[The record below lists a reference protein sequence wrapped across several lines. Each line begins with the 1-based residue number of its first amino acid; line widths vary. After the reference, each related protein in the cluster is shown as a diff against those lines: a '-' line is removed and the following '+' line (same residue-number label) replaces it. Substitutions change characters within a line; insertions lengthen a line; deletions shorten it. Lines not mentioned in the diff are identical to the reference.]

1 MPPDPEPTDGQ
12 CSKCGKAS
20 APDQP
25 NSAKESAEDGD
36 QTATEEAAVSAA
48 PHCECKEVDASTEV
62 VLMDIDNDLTTNE
75 QMPSVAELEQ
85 AKPKPKSK
93 RELKEEPEEKEELEV
108 KEEKEEETEDKKP
121 EVEEEQIKPPATPPP
136 VNVEEE
142 EKPSTESSS
151 SKVKQEDLTPSS
163 PEAPPTPV
171 QRTGKIT
178 RSSLNGTANQA
189 GTRTPTIMKRLR
201 KSTRFKAK
209 QTGTRGNASGNAGQA
224 NGHNN
229 GPNGSAGTSAHHLS
243 GAGNHPSNSN
253 KHGKSGTGGPGAAS
267 GARNRRTLF
276 KRPAQKTPKVQACTK
291 FVKSVFYKGSYM
303 QIGDI
308 VSIVDGEQN
317 LYYAQIRGLLV
328 DAYCEKSAFLTWL
341 IPTQDS
347 PDPQE
352 GFDPATYLIGP
363 DEELSRK
370 LCYLEFVMHAP
381 SNYYY
386 DRSTPFPLPDVDEYT
401 AQRSGGYIWTRL
413 PVVKREKE
421 KERSG
426 HKTGGGAS

>member
-1 MPPDPEPTDGQ
+1 MPADPEPTDSQ
-12 CSKCGKAS
+12 CSKCGKSS

-25 NSAKESAEDGD
+25 NPTKESAEDGD
-36 QTATEEAAVSAA
+36 QTTTEEAAVAA
-48 PHCECKEVDASTEV
+48 ASVCQCKEEDASTEV

-75 QMPSVAELEQ
+75 QMPSLAELEQ
-85 AKPKPKSK
+85 VKPKPKSK
-93 RELKEEPEEKEELEV
+93 KELKEEPEEKEEPEV

-121 EVEEEQIKPPATPPP
+121 EVEEEQLKPPATTPP

-142 EKPSTESSS
+142 EKPSTESS

-163 PEAPPTPV
+163 PEAPPIPV

-178 RSSLNGTANQA
+178 RSSLNGTANQS
-189 GTRTPTIMKRLR
+189 TRTPTIMKRLR

-229 GPNGSAGTSAHHLS
+229 GPNGSSGSSAHHLS

-253 KHGKSGTGGPGAAS
+253 KHGKSGTGGPGAGS